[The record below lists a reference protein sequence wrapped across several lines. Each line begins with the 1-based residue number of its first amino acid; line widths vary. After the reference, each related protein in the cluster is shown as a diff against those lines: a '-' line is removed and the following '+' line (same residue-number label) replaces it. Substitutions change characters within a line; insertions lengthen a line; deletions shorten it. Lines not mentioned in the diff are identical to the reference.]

1 MTGDIIVVL
10 VVAVALVFDF
20 TNGFHDTANAM
31 ATTIATGALKPKVA
45 VGIAAIL
52 NFAGAFISITVAATV
67 AKGIVDAGVITH
79 HGRSSPAWSVRSPG
93 TSATWWFGVPSSSSH
108 ALIGGMIGAAVA
120 AVGFSAVEGDGVLS
134 KVIVPALIA
143 PVLAGVVALGAT
155 VIVYRMIRN
164 FAAERAERGFRWAQV
179 ASSSMVA
186 LAHGTNDAQK
196 TMGVISLALIANGN
210 LSATNFDVPDW
221 VVFSCAA
228 AIALGTYTGGWRIIK
243 TLGTKVTE
251 VRPPQGFSSEEVAAT
266 VILASSHFGYP
277 LSTTH
282 VVSGAVTGSG
292 VGRPGAQV
300 DWTVARRIVIGWV
313 LTLPAAGLT
322 AAVVFWVT
330 DMLRRGRR
338 RRTDRR
344 DRHPRHRLLRPVAR
358 QQGLAGRSRLGVPR
372 RLRRARAG
380 ARAGGGGRMSLIAD
394 SDRRL
399 GRALAGDLDLGRGR
413 DRDRRRARRG
423 HRGVAARAGHQGN
436 RCARPQRGH
445 GDLRDPRRAP
455 RWSPGSTS
463 SPISSSPQRVC
474 GRSPRS
480 HAPMMR
486 RSSGHERND

>member
-1 MTGDIIVVL
+1 MTGPGRRVVIVTGEIIVVL

-67 AKGIVDAGVITH
+67 AKGIVDAGVITTTAIFA
-79 HGRSSPAWSVRSPG
+79 GLVGAIAWNL
-93 TSATWWFGVPSSSSH
+93 ATWWFGIPSSSSH

-120 AVGFSAVEGDGVLS
+120 SVGFSAVEGEGVLS

-300 DWTVARRIVIGWV
+300 DWSVARRIVTGWV
-313 LTLPAAGLT
+313 LTLPAAGVT

-330 DMLRRGRR
+330 DIFGEDSAVGPIAVTICLAIACFFLWRANKASQV
-338 RRTDRR
+338 DP
-344 DRHPRHRLLRPVAR
+344 DSVYHDDFAEPAPVPELEVVNA
-358 QQGLAGRSRLGVPR
+358 
-372 RLRRARAG
+372 
-380 ARAGGGGRMSLIAD
+380 
-394 SDRRL
+394 
-399 GRALAGDLDLGRGR
+399 
-413 DRDRRRARRG
+413 
-423 HRGVAARAGHQGN
+423 
-436 RCARPQRGH
+436 
-445 GDLRDPRRAP
+445 
-455 RWSPGSTS
+455 
-463 SPISSSPQRVC
+463 
-474 GRSPRS
+474 
-480 HAPMMR
+480 
-486 RSSGHERND
+486 

>member
-1 MTGDIIVVL
+1 MDTGDVI
-10 VVAVALVFDF
+10 VALVVVAALTFDF

-31 ATTIATGALKPKVA
+31 ATTIATGALKPRIA

-67 AKGIVDAGVITH
+67 AKGIVDAGVVTPTVIFAGLIGAIT
-79 HGRSSPAWSVRSPG
+79 WNLI
-93 TSATWWFGVPSSSSH
+93 TWWFGVPSSSSH
-108 ALIGGMIGAAVA
+108 ALIGGMIGSAIAAI
-120 AVGFSAVEGDGVLS
+120 GTSAVEWDGVLS

-143 PVLAGVVALGAT
+143 PVMAGLVALGAT

-164 FAAERAERGFRWAQV
+164 FARERAERGFRWAQV

-196 TMGVISLALIANGN
+196 TMGVICLVLISNGN
-210 LSATNFDVPDW
+210 LSATNFSVPDW

-292 VGRPGAQV
+292 VGRPGAAV
-300 DWTVARRIVIGWV
+300 DWAIARRIVTGWV

-322 AAVVFWVT
+322 AAIVFEITDLLGDSWVGPAAVTLILAIVCFFLWRANKASHVEPEEVVT
-330 DMLRRGRR
+330 SE
-338 RRTDRR
+338 
-344 DRHPRHRLLRPVAR
+344 PAPV
-358 QQGLAGRSRLGVPR
+358 LEPV
-372 RLRRARAG
+372 G
-380 ARAGGGGRMSLIAD
+380 A
-394 SDRRL
+394 
-399 GRALAGDLDLGRGR
+399 
-413 DRDRRRARRG
+413 
-423 HRGVAARAGHQGN
+423 
-436 RCARPQRGH
+436 
-445 GDLRDPRRAP
+445 
-455 RWSPGSTS
+455 
-463 SPISSSPQRVC
+463 
-474 GRSPRS
+474 
-480 HAPMMR
+480 
-486 RSSGHERND
+486 

>member
-1 MTGDIIVVL
+1 MDTGDVIVVL
-10 VVAVALVFDF
+10 VVVAALTFDF

-31 ATTIATGALKPKVA
+31 ATTIATGALKPKIA

-67 AKGIVDAGVITH
+67 AKGIVDAGAVTPTIIFAGLIGAIT
-79 HGRSSPAWSVRSPG
+79 WNLI
-93 TSATWWFGVPSSSSH
+93 TWWFGVPSSSSH
-108 ALIGGMIGAAVA
+108 ALIGGMIGSAIAAI
-120 AVGFSAVEGDGVLS
+120 GTSAVEWDGVLS

-143 PVLAGVVALGAT
+143 PVLAGLVALGAT
-155 VIVYRMIRN
+155 VIVYRLIRN
-164 FAAERAERGFRWAQV
+164 FARDRAERGFRWAQV

-210 LSATNFDVPDW
+210 LSSTNFSVPDW

-300 DWTVARRIVIGWV
+300 DWSIAGRIVTGWV
-313 LTLPAAGLT
+313 LTLPSAGLT
-322 AAVVFWVT
+322 AAIVFEITDIFGTDSAVGPAAVTLILAIACFFLWRANKASNVKPDEVVIEPAAQPLEAV
-330 DMLRRGRR
+330 
-338 RRTDRR
+338 
-344 DRHPRHRLLRPVAR
+344 
-358 QQGLAGRSRLGVPR
+358 GV
-372 RLRRARAG
+372 
-380 ARAGGGGRMSLIAD
+380 
-394 SDRRL
+394 
-399 GRALAGDLDLGRGR
+399 
-413 DRDRRRARRG
+413 
-423 HRGVAARAGHQGN
+423 
-436 RCARPQRGH
+436 
-445 GDLRDPRRAP
+445 
-455 RWSPGSTS
+455 
-463 SPISSSPQRVC
+463 
-474 GRSPRS
+474 
-480 HAPMMR
+480 
-486 RSSGHERND
+486 